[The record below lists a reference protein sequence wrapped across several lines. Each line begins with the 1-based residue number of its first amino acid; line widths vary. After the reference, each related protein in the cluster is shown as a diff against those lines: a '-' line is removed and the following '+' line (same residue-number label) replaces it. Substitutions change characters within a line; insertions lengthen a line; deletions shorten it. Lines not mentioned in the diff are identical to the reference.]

1 MVNTV
6 QQLTDVSNVTLAFD
20 DDKRRRSQ
28 SCYKAEGMELVST
41 VQQLSIL
48 MLLMLLLHAM
58 TTNGDAHKVVIRVE
72 AWSW

>member
-41 VQQLSIL
+41 VQQL
-48 MLLMLLLHAM
+48 
-58 TTNGDAHKVVIRVE
+58 VIE
-72 AWSW
+72 SQP